1 MKRSEEMPLR
11 KEWILLNGRL
21 VNTKEEEPMVALEE
35 RGLQFGDGI
44 YELFR
49 LYNGKPH
56 LLDLHLDRFFRSMKE
71 IQLVPPFTKEE
82 LIEQLQQLIE
92 KNQFQEDGNV
102 YIQISRGVQPR
113 NHVYKSNLTPTYF
126 ANIVSFP
133 RPISLMKEGI
143 KVTIEEDIRW
153 KFCHIKSLNLLPN
166 IMIKN
171 KVNEAGYHEAILVR
185 DGTVTEGCHSNF
197 FIVKNNKLITHPAD
211 QFILHG
217 ITRHHVIFLAKA
229 LHIEVEEREFSLQE
243 VQEADECFFTAT
255 PLEILPVIQI
265 GEEPFKNG
273 ESGPV
278 TKKLQAAYE
287 ESIATLRVTN

>member
-1 MKRSEEMPLR
+1 MSQGTHKG
-11 KEWILLNGRL
+11 WILFNGRL
-21 VNTKEEEPMVALEE
+21 VNSKEEQAIVPLEE

-44 YELFR
+44 YEVFR

-56 LLDLHLDRFFRSMKE
+56 LLDLHLDRFFKSMKE
-71 IQLVPPFTKEE
+71 IDLNPPFTKEE

-113 NHVYKSNLTPTYF
+113 NHVYEPNLEPTYF

-133 RPISLMKEGI
+133 RPLSFMKKGI
-143 KVTIEEDIRW
+143 KVTVAEDIRW

-171 KVNEAGYHEAILVR
+171 KINKEGYTEVILVR
-185 DGTVTEGCHSNF
+185 DGIVTEGCHSNF
-197 FIVKNNKLITHPAD
+197 FIIKDDKLITHPAD
-211 QFILHG
+211 HFILHG
-217 ITRHHVIFLAKA
+217 ITRHHVISLAKV
-229 LHIEVEEREFSLQE
+229 LHIEVEEREFSLEE
-243 VQEADECFFTAT
+243 VYEADECFFTAT

-265 GEEPFKNG
+265 GEEPFSKG
-273 ESGPV
+273 EIGLV
-278 TKKLQAAYE
+278 TKNLQAAYE
-287 ESIATLRVTN
+287 ESIAMFKVTT